1 MTIDQVDNGAKMLVD
16 CYEAVDEGIL
26 DEWEANFISDMH
38 ERYVQYEDAMFI
50 SPKQLE
56 KLSKIFRK
64 L

>member
-1 MTIDQVDNGAKMLVD
+1 MLVD
-16 CYEAVDEGIL
+16 CYEAIDEGVL
-26 DEWEANFISDMH
+26 DEWETNFVTDMY

-56 KLSKIFRK
+56 KLSKIYKK